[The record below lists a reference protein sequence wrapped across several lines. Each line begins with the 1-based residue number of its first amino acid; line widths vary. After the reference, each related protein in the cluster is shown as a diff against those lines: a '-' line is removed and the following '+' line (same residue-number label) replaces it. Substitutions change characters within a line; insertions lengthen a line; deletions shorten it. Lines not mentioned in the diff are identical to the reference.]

1 MEAASSPVCRPLLG
15 ITSLIRMAYAS
26 QIPDKESD
34 VLRDI
39 GIIVSV
45 GDVRRIMSDSNLMV
59 EHGLE
64 VPQKFSASN

>member
-15 ITSLIRMAYAS
+15 IASLIRMAYAS
-26 QIPDKESD
+26 QIPDKD
-34 VLRDI
+34 RVVLMDS
-39 GIIVSV
+39 GMIIAD
-45 GDVRRIMSDSNLMV
+45 GDVQKIMSDSKLMA